1 MIINAFLIKNKI
13 MEDNFASLFANLY
26 EECMIER
33 MVSRLE
39 TCVHRHTRRH
49 IALRLMGP
57 FINIID
63 DNDYQTVFVMLQNLD
78 NQDNVNN
85 VNLDNRDVLN
95 FRAMIRNLVHRSRID
110 QRINQILELVCD
122 QCEALDS

>member
-1 MIINAFLIKNKI
+1 
-13 MEDNFASLFANLY
+13 MEDNFVSLFANLY
-26 EECMIER
+26 EDCMIER
-33 MVSRLE
+33 MVYRLE

-78 NQDNVNN
+78 NQENINNINN
-85 VNLDNRDVLN
+85 VLDNRDVLN
-95 FRAMIRNLVHRSRID
+95 FSAMIRNLVHRSRID
-110 QRINQILELVCD
+110 QRINQILSLVCD

>member
-1 MIINAFLIKNKI
+1 
-13 MEDNFASLFANLY
+13 MEDNFVNLFANLY
-26 EECMIER
+26 EECLIER

-39 TCVHRHTRRH
+39 TCVYRRTRRH

-78 NQDNVNN
+78 NENN
-85 VNLDNRDVLN
+85 LNENLDNQDVLN
-95 FRAMIRNLVHRSRID
+95 FREMIRILVHRSRID
-110 QRINQILELVCD
+110 QRINQILSLVCD
-122 QCEALDS
+122 QCEALDPRP

>member
-1 MIINAFLIKNKI
+1 
-13 MEDNFASLFANLY
+13 MEDNFVNLFANLY

-39 TCVHRHTRRH
+39 TCVHRNTRRH

-63 DNDYQTVFVMLQNLD
+63 DNDYQTVFVMLQNL
-78 NQDNVNN
+78 DNVNN

-110 QRINQILELVCD
+110 QRINQILSLVCD
-122 QCEALDS
+122 QCETLDPRQ

>member
-1 MIINAFLIKNKI
+1 MD
-13 MEDNFASLFANLY
+13 DNFVSLFANLY

-78 NQDNVNN
+78 NANNDDLVNAG
-85 VNLDNRDVLN
+85 VLN
-95 FRAMIRNLVHRSRID
+95 FRATTRNLVHRSRID

-122 QCEALDS
+122 QCEALDP